1 MDRRVEIIIYRDDGE
16 RFAIDGTDWRIPS
29 DGLENWHTM
38 ETDVTSIDIAM
49 RDVTK
54 VIHERVGSIDRTI
67 TAEVRDTSKNER
79 LREQASRFFL
89 PKRGYEVI
97 VRYMGRTSQCRGVQ
111 IMVKLSEGNV
121 YRPVQLKWTILCE
134 SPYMMG
140 NGYVY
145 STDDAPSVGKFA
157 FPYVS
162 TKDDGGYHNVYD
174 RGFVISQGGFG
185 KLGDSSLS
193 TANVQFIVN
202 DGDVPVYPEFEVANT
217 ELAVARGLTIE
228 RLQFTND
235 GWAHTMSEITVRIGL
250 QYYSDNVY
258 IDTSAQPLKVTMEG
272 GDEIEAQYVDASSY
286 FLRTP
291 TVGTGLSAYAAWLLT
306 LDDTGKLVKS
316 YAPGHF
322 RAKINEG
329 YVGI

>member
-1 MDRRVEIIIYRDDGE
+1 MDRIVNITIYRDDGE
-16 RFAIDGTDWRIPS
+16 RFAIDGTDWKIPS

-38 ETDVTSIDIAM
+38 ETEVTSIDIAM
-49 RDVTK
+49 RDGTK

-67 TAEVRDTSKNER
+67 TALVGDVSKNDR
-79 LREQASRFFL
+79 LRAEASRFFL
-89 PKRGYEVI
+89 PKRSYEVL
-97 VRYMGRTSQCRGVQ
+97 VRYMGRTSMCRGVQ
-111 IMVKLSEGNV
+111 LMVQLSEGNI

-140 NGYVY
+140 NGYEY
-145 STDDAPSVGKFA
+145 STDEAPSVGKFA

-162 TKDDGGYHNVYD
+162 TKDDGGYQNVYD

-202 DGDVPVYPEFEVANT
+202 DGDVPVYPAFEVANT
-217 ELAVARGLTIE
+217 ELVVARGLMIE
-228 RLQFTND
+228 RLQFTNA
-235 GWAHTMSEITVRIGL
+235 GWVPTTAAMTVRIGL

-258 IDTSAQPLKVTMEG
+258 VDTSSQPLRVTTEG
-272 GDEIEAQYVDASSY
+272 GEPVDAQYVDASSLL
-286 FLRTP
+286 LRTP
-291 TVGTGLSAYAAWLLT
+291 TVGTGLSAYAAWLCT
-306 LDDTGKLVKS
+306 LDDNGKLVPFHE
-316 YAPGHF
+316 PGHF
-322 RAKINEG
+322 LVKINEN